1 MKKNK
6 ALLSIILIIIIL
18 LVAGASIFIASR
30 LSTQNGIAPNAP
42 ASEPKACEDQCP
54 RSDGA
59 LESCTG
65 SSDGTKISVCN
76 RAGRVEVCGGKS
88 YNCPAPGGKWALMT
102 LVTETPPTPAWVG
115 STACTVSATSLCV
128 ASDPITC
135 TPDCPTAC
143 GVAAST
149 ISTCTDSCG
158 VAKTKACAATA
169 VCADQ
174 ITLTKKS
181 YKNETSDT
189 PASYTEINSVS
200 KNQTFI
206 YAILIEN
213 KGAVGA
219 TGVNITDTLNGEH
232 QDQLTFVSAQTGCT
246 YSASD
251 KKITCNNVTIPA
263 GQTKQFNIRVK
274 VSEGA
279 VNGDIIKN
287 TVVATVNDT
296 DITATNEV
304 AISTIV
310 SCNHTCTSDT
320 ECSSG
325 LTCDTATNKCRNATC
340 ASEDTCS
347 CPVTRVIVT
356 AAPRVVTEAPVR
368 EIVVTEAPTGGA
380 VAEAQPTVLP
390 ETGIL
395 DFPGVAAFGGGLLLA
410 VVGILLA
417 L

>member
-6 ALLSIILIIIIL
+6 ALLSIILIIVIL

-30 LSTQNGIAPNAP
+30 LSTQSGIAPNAP
-42 ASEPKACEDQCP
+42 ASVPKACADECP

-59 LESCTG
+59 LVNCTG
-65 SSDGTKISVCN
+65 AADGTNISLCN
-76 RAGRVEVCGGKS
+76 AAGRVEICGGKS
-88 YNCPAPGGKWALMT
+88 YTCPAPGGAWALT
-102 LVTETPPTPAWVG
+102 AATTATPSAAWAG

-128 ASDPITC
+128 ASGTITC

-143 GVAAST
+143 GSAAST
-149 ISTCTDSCG
+149 ISSCTDSCG
-158 VAKTKACAATA
+158 VAKTKVCAATSA
-169 VCADQ
+169 CADK

-181 YKNETSDT
+181 YKNESSDT
-189 PASYTEINSVS
+189 PASYTEINSVA

-213 KGAVGA
+213 KDTVSA

-232 QDQLTFVSAQTGCT
+232 QDILTFVSAQTGCT
-246 YSASD
+246 YAATD
-251 KKITCNNVTIPA
+251 KKITCANVTIPA

-274 VSEGA
+274 VGEGA

-287 TVVATVNDT
+287 TVVAAVSGT

-304 AISTIV
+304 TVSTIV
-310 SCNHTCTSDT
+310 ACNHTCTTDT
-320 ECSSG
+320 ECGTG
-325 LTCDTATNKCRNATC
+325 LTCDTTTSKCRNATC

-356 AAPRVVTEAPVR
+356 ATPAPTRVVTAAPGVD
-368 EIVVTEAPTGGA
+368 IVEV
-380 VAEAQPTVLP
+380 AQPTVLP